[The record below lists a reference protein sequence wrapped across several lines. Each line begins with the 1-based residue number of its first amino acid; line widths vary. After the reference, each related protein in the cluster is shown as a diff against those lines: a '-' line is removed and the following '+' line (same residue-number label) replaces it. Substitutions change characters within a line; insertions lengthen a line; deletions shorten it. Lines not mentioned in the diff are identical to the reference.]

1 MKIKIIK
8 TTVANKQF
16 VRAGEIIEVSEADA
30 KLLIGI
36 NKAEA
41 FSDEEAVVEEVADEE
56 VAAEDFVE
64 TDADELDQ
72 ILDTEAAQP
81 VIKTSKRGKK

>member
-1 MKIKIIK
+1 MKIRILK

-16 VRAGEIIEVSEADA
+16 VKAGEIIEVSEADA

-41 FSDEEAVVEEVADEE
+41 ADGDVVAVEAPAEMSIQEELTTETANAVI
-56 VAAEDFVE
+56 E
-64 TDADELDQ
+64 TKA
-72 ILDTEAAQP
+72 
-81 VIKTSKRGKK
+81 KTKRRAK